1 MKKTTVTIQHLFHG
15 EGNAGLSFNDW
26 HSLTPEN
33 QLRARLQF
41 ITLRSSSLAKTPY
54 DTKSGLLANVWQIAK
69 RITNLATQA
78 ADTKELISVSM
89 LCIDIGKL
97 IESIKTQC
105 LGSEAIKFKVQ
116 LLEPKSKGGEATA
129 AIKKTK
135 AEENQTRAREIWF
148 ELAGKDERSRCETI
162 ADRMGVKPNT
172 VRGWIR
178 KAGLR

>member
-1 MKKTTVTIQHLFHG
+1 MKKPTVTIQHLFHG

-26 HSLTPEN
+26 HSLTPEK

-41 ITLRSSSLAKTPY
+41 ITLRAYSLAQTPY
-54 DTKSGLLANVWQIAK
+54 DIKSGLPATIWQIAQNIE
-69 RITNLATQA
+69 RLGNQV

-105 LGSEAIKFKVQ
+105 LGSKAIKFKVQ
-116 LLEPKSKGGEATA
+116 LLEPKSKGGQATA

-148 ELAGKDERSRCETI
+148 ELAGKDERSRCGTI
-162 ADRMGVKPNT
+162 ARRMGVKPNT
-172 VRGWIR
+172 VRGWIK

>member
-1 MKKTTVTIQHLFHG
+1 MKKTTVTIPHLFHG

-26 HSLTPEN
+26 HSLPPEN

-41 ITLRSSSLAKTPY
+41 ITLRSYSLAQTPY
-54 DTKSGLLANVWQIAK
+54 DKKSGLPATIWQIAQNIE
-69 RITNLATQA
+69 RLATQA
-78 ADTKELISVSM
+78 EDTKDLISVSM

-105 LGSEAIKFKVQ
+105 LGCEAIKFQVQ
-116 LLEPKSKGGEATA
+116 LIEPKSKGGQATA

-135 AEENQTRAREIWF
+135 AEEDQTRAREMWF
-148 ELAGKDERSRCETI
+148 ELADKDEHSRCGTI
-162 ADRMGVKPNT
+162 ANRMGVQPNT
-172 VRGWIR
+172 VRGWIK